1 MKAIINLRFLKYL
14 RLLSIWS
21 FAIVTVAFTNACAQ
35 NAEIAATD
43 RTLEGAHAPFGNLVK
58 TPHLG
63 NVVYAAQPDEATI
76 KMLKDQGFDVVINL
90 REFNEDLGFNEKKL
104 IEDQGIAYKQIPY
117 LTAPSFEAE
126 FSNEALSRVKAA
138 IDDAAIKGQ
147 KVLLHCSHGQRAG
160 STLGMILYRDYGY
173 TKEEAFKLATAAG
186 MNSEWSVPRYHRFID
201 KSIQVRKPFGG
212 IEKMVKY
219 KNFYITSQPPAE
231 AFAMMKERGITTV
244 ITNRAAIE
252 NNGFAEEK
260 YTQAAGLKFHRARI
274 YNDRY
279 GDIND
284 GKLNVAELEKALGI
298 IASTTD
304 GDVLVHCGSGDR
316 ASMVLAAYLF
326 NVDKEKGDEALSKA
340 RMAGLEHAGIT
351 EQLELYMGISKTE

>member
-1 MKAIINLRFLKYL
+1 MNIQFSNYL
-14 RLLSIWS
+14 RKFSAWTFVL
-21 FAIVTVAFTNACAQ
+21 VTLVFMSSCAQ
-35 NAEIAATD
+35 TTELAVTD
-43 RTLEGAHAPFGNLVK
+43 RTLPGIDQPFGNLVI

-63 NVVYAAQPDEATI
+63 NVVYAAQPDEATV
-76 KMLKDQGFDVVINL
+76 KMFKDQGFDVVINL
-90 REFNEDLGFNEKKL
+90 REFNEDLGFDEKKL
-104 IEDQGIAYKQIPY
+104 VEDQGIAYKQIPY
-117 LTAPSFEAE
+117 LTAPTFEAE
-126 FSNEALSRVKAA
+126 FSNEALSKVKVA
-138 IDDAAIKGQ
+138 IDDATVKGK

-173 TKEEAFKLATAAG
+173 TKEAAFKAATAAG
-186 MNSEWSVPRYHRFID
+186 MNSEWSVPRFHRFID
-201 KSIQVRKPFGG
+201 KSVQVIKPFGG

-231 AFAMMKERGITTV
+231 AFAMMKEHGITTV

-252 NNGFAEEK
+252 NNGFAEK
-260 YTQAAGLKFHRARI
+260 KFTDAAGLKFHRARI

-316 ASMVLAAYLF
+316 ASMVLAAHLF
-326 NVDKEKGDEALSKA
+326 NVDKENASEALSKA
-340 RMAGLEHAGIT
+340 RMAGLEHQGIT
-351 EQLELYMGISKTE
+351 EQLELYMGISKAE